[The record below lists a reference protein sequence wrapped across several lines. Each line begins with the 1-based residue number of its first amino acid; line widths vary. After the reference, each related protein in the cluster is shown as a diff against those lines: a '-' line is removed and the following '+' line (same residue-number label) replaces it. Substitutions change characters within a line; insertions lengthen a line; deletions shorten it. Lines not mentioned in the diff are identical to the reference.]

1 VKDAKKPRMQ
11 AKRIAARGQHVVP
24 SWHFGMLNDHPRN
37 TAYRKAIEYAVE
49 QKPGSR
55 VLDLGCGSGLL
66 SMMAVRAGATTSV
79 CCELE
84 PPIATT
90 ATRIVEQNGLK
101 ASVTVKNKDC
111 TALEMSDLPA
121 ATPARILVSEMID
134 TGLLGDEWLTLLNT
148 ARQKELITPDA
159 SVVPRAAT
167 VYAAGVELLPQARP
181 VFAHHPAGAV
191 KDSLD
196 LSYFNLA
203 GANMTAIADVRLHE
217 IAHKRLTTPENAF
230 DFDFEKVPLDMNRE
244 HQVTLKASATGTVHA
259 IAFWFT
265 MDLGGGAQINTS
277 PDTEDGPESH
287 WKQAMQLLQQPVT
300 VRTVGQELTFM
311 VSHDPSRIA
320 FEYISS

>member
-1 VKDAKKPRMQ
+1 
-11 AKRIAARGQHVVP
+11 
-24 SWHFGMLNDHPRN
+24 
-37 TAYRKAIEYAVE
+37 
-49 QKPGSR
+49 
-55 VLDLGCGSGLL
+55 
-66 SMMAVRAGATTSV
+66 
-79 CCELE
+79 
-84 PPIATT
+84 
-90 ATRIVEQNGLK
+90 
-101 ASVTVKNKDC
+101 
-111 TALEMSDLPA
+111 MSDLPA